1 MVQSNKQNLK
11 IARRHRANGEKKKK
25 HYSSIQTPLLR
36 ASVRH
41 FFNYVCQMN
50 SIRQFVILLVI
61 LVLGYTSVN
70 AQSTYLPINSFTNC
84 QVDRLDISRRTYDLF
99 TSLKPI
105 TRNTFELDV
114 RFFFKYDSTIF
125 RNSVQ
130 YFYRELFEYP
140 LYVDTTYL
148 HPHVKST
155 HFYSTWKSFKKR
167 IYAHP
172 SALFSEKNKDLTLII
187 NPVLG
192 FSGGKDFSNDSTT
205 TFQNTRGIE
214 VRGSIDN
221 KVGFYSYLTENQFR
235 FPNYYNQIIDSTGV
249 IPGNGFHKKFGSNAH
264 DFFLARG
271 YITFSPTKHIGVQF
285 GHDRNF
291 IGNGY
296 RSLIL
301 SNFSNPYLFLKI
313 NTKIWRFNYQ
323 NLFTQLTDFKSQSG
337 NGGGVNPKYFVNHYL
352 GIKLFKTLDIGLFES
367 VIYDRS
373 DSTHRGSFDINY
385 LNPVI
390 FYRAIEHNL
399 NSSDNVIVGM
409 DWKWN
414 FKRRFSFYG
423 QFVLDEFVKN
433 EIIHRTGW
441 WANKY
446 GMQAGLKY
454 INAFTVNGLDLQV
467 EYNLVRPYT
476 YTHFRQ
482 SQNYVN
488 YNQPL
493 AHPFG
498 ANFKEAIFIAKYQP
512 IYKLFIET
520 GFIYV
525 MKGLDSN
532 SSTKHFGGNILAT
545 YENRPVETGIKT
557 GNGVKTNY
565 SILFFNASY
574 MVYHNLWVDARVNL
588 RTVKSDLAT
597 YQSTLQW
604 IQLGLRM
611 NLDMRNYDF

>member
-1 MVQSNKQNLK
+1 M
-11 IARRHRANGEKKKK
+11 R
-25 HYSSIQTPLLR
+25 Y
-36 ASVRH
+36 

-50 SIRQFVILLVI
+50 SIRQFVILSAF
-61 LVLGYTSVN
+61 LVLGSSFTK
-70 AQSTYLPINSFTNC
+70 AQSTYLPINSFTNYYTS
-84 QVDRLDISRRTYDLF
+84 RLDICDIANINT
-99 TSLKPI
+99 TALKPYL
-105 TRNTFELDV
+105 RNEV
-114 RFFFKYDSTIF
+114 YHFKYPSKSRTININYSRKIAPVSF
-125 RNSVQ
+125 HYIYDDNIELSDDDTLEEGSANS
-130 YFYRELFEYP
+130 LT
-140 LYVDTTYL
+140 L
-148 HPHVKST
+148 
-155 HFYSTWKSFKKR
+155 FKKR

-172 SALFSEKNKDLTLII
+172 SALFSYRSKDLTLII
-187 NPVLG
+187 NPILG
-192 FSGGKDFSNDSTT
+192 FSGGKDFNNSTS

-214 VRGSIDN
+214 VRGSIDQ

-235 FPNYYNQIIDSTGV
+235 FPDYYKQIIDSTGV
-249 IPGNGFHKKFGSNAH
+249 IPGSGFHKPFGSNAH

-271 YITFSPTKHIGVQF
+271 YITFSPTKHIGMQF

-323 NLFTQLTDFKSQSG
+323 NLFTQLTDFTRQSADG
-337 NGGGVNPKYFVNHYL
+337 KGIKPKYFVNHYL
-352 GIKLFKTLDIGLFES
+352 GIKLFKTLDIGFFES
-367 VIYDRS
+367 VVYDRS
-373 DSTHRGSFDINY
+373 DSIHKGSFDINY

-414 FKRRFSFYG
+414 FKKRFSFYG

-433 EIIHRTGW
+433 EMIKRTGSW
-441 WANKY
+441 VNKF
-446 GMQAGLKY
+446 GVQTGLKY
-454 INAFTVNGLDLQV
+454 INAFTVKGLDLQV

-476 YTHFRQ
+476 YTHFKQ

-488 YNQPL
+488 YNQAL

-525 MKGLDSN
+525 LKGLDSN
-532 SSTKHFGGNILAT
+532 SSTKHFGGNILTT
-545 YENRPVETGIKT
+545 YENRPNEKGLKI
-557 GNGVKTNY
+557 GQGVKTNS
-565 SILFFNASY
+565 SIFFFNASY
-574 MVYHNLWVDARVNL
+574 MLYHNLWIDARANI
-588 RTVKSDLAT
+588 RAVKSDLAK
-597 YQSTLQW
+597 YQNNTNW
-604 IQLGLRM
+604 FQLGLRM

>member
-1 MVQSNKQNLK
+1 
-11 IARRHRANGEKKKK
+11 
-25 HYSSIQTPLLR
+25 
-36 ASVRH
+36 
-41 FFNYVCQMN
+41 MN
-50 SIRQFVILLVI
+50 SIRQFVILSFI
-61 LVLGYTSVN
+61 LVLGSSYAK
-70 AQSTYLPINSFTNC
+70 AQSTYLPINSFTNYYM
-84 QVDRLDISRRTYDLF
+84 DRLDLSGNSNGYN
-99 TSLKPI
+99 TSLKPYS
-105 TRNTFELDV
+105 RKDVSEKLDV
-114 RFFFKYDSTIF
+114 GMLNWKWEGIEYIVDD
-125 RNSVQ
+125 N
-130 YFYRELFEYP
+130 FEFLDFNY
-140 LYVDTTYL
+140 DTTKIVEGAPYQWRPFL
-148 HPHVKST
+148 IKNT
-155 HFYSTWKSFKKR
+155 TWRNFKKK
-167 IYAHP
+167 IYATP
-172 SALFSEKNKDLTLII
+172 SSLYSVKENDLILSI

-192 FSGGKDFSNDSTT
+192 FSGGKDFNNSTS

-214 VRGSIDN
+214 VRGSIDK

-235 FPNYYNQIIDSTGV
+235 FPSYYNQIIDSTGV
-249 IPGNGFHKKFGSNAH
+249 IPGNGFHKPFGSNAH
-264 DFFLARG
+264 DFFMARG
-271 YITFSPTKHIGVQF
+271 YITVSPTKHIGMQF
-285 GHDRNF
+285 GHDQNF

-323 NLFTQLTDFKSQSG
+323 NLFTQLTDFKSQSASG
-337 NGGGVNPKYFVNHYL
+337 EGVKPKYFVNHYL
-352 GIKLFKTLDIGLFES
+352 GIKLFKTLDIGFFES
-367 VIYDRS
+367 VVYDRS
-373 DSTHRGSFDINY
+373 DSIHKGSFDINY

-414 FKRRFSFYG
+414 FKKRFSFYG
-423 QFVLDEFVKN
+423 QFVLDEFIKN
-433 EIIHRTGW
+433 EMIKRTGSW
-441 WANKY
+441 VNKF
-446 GMQAGLKY
+446 GVQTGLKY
-454 INAFTVNGLDLQV
+454 INAFTVKGLDLQV

-476 YTHFRQ
+476 YTHFKQ

-488 YNQPL
+488 YNQAL

-532 SSTKHFGGNILAT
+532 SSTKHFGGNILTT
-545 YENRPVETGIKT
+545 YENRPNEKGLKI
-557 GNGVKTNY
+557 GQGVKTNY
-565 SILFFNASY
+565 SIFFFNASY
-574 MVYHNLWVDARVNL
+574 MLYHNIWFDL
-588 RTVKSDLAT
+588 RYNSRLLEDSHRYSKTT
-597 YQSTLQW
+597 W

>member
-1 MVQSNKQNLK
+1 
-11 IARRHRANGEKKKK
+11 
-25 HYSSIQTPLLR
+25 
-36 ASVRH
+36 
-41 FFNYVCQMN
+41 MN
-50 SIRQFVILLVI
+50 SIRQLVILSVI
-61 LVLGYTSVN
+61 LVLGSSFTK
-70 AQSTYLPINSFTNC
+70 AQSTYLPINSFTNYYT
-84 QVDRLDISRRTYDLF
+84 DRIDIAGDRCNF
-99 TSLKPI
+99 TSSLKPYS
-105 TRNTFELDV
+105 RFDVAWSDKPYDDVNRYYKGLEASRYRYFEHENFEHWRDFWDQ
-114 RFFFKYDSTIF
+114 RDSLSIEKPIGVL
-125 RNSVQ
+125 N
-130 YFYRELFEYP
+130 
-140 LYVDTTYL
+140 
-148 HPHVKST
+148 
-155 HFYSTWKSFKKR
+155 HFYNQRAAF
-167 IYAHP
+167 
-172 SALFSEKNKDLTLII
+172 FSIESNDLTLII

-192 FSGGKDFSNDSTT
+192 FSGGKDFNNSST

-214 VRGSIDN
+214 VRGRIDK

-235 FPNYYNQIIDSTGV
+235 FPNYYKQIIDSTGV
-249 IPGNGFHKKFGSNAH
+249 IPGNGFHKPFGSNAH
-264 DFFLARG
+264 DFFMARG
-271 YITFSPTKHIGVQF
+271 YITFSPTKHIGMQF

-323 NLFTQLTDFKSQSG
+323 NLFTQLTDFTRQSADG
-337 NGGGVNPKYFVNHYL
+337 RGVKPKYFVNHYL
-352 GIKLFKTLDIGLFES
+352 GIKLFKTLDIGFFES
-367 VIYDRS
+367 VVYDRS
-373 DSTHRGSFDINY
+373 DSTHKGSFDINY

-414 FKRRFSFYG
+414 FKKRFSFYG
-423 QFVLDEFVKN
+423 QFVLDEFIKN
-433 EIIHRTGW
+433 EMIKRTGSW
-441 WANKY
+441 VNKF
-446 GMQAGLKY
+446 GVQTGLKY
-454 INAFTVNGLDLQV
+454 INAFTIKGLDLQV

-476 YTHFRQ
+476 YTHFKQ

-488 YNQPL
+488 YNQAL

-532 SSTKHFGGNILAT
+532 SSTKHFGGNILTT
-545 YENRPVETGIKT
+545 YENRPNEKGLKI
-557 GNGVKTNY
+557 GQGVKTNY
-565 SILFFNASY
+565 SIFFFNASY
-574 MVYHNLWVDARVNL
+574 MLYHNLWIDARANI
-588 RTVKSDLAT
+588 RAVKSDLVK
-597 YQSTLQW
+597 YQSNTNW
-604 IQLGLRM
+604 FQLGLRM

>member
-1 MVQSNKQNLK
+1 LHGETQRSHRGSQSFLIKFLLC
-11 IARRHRANGEKKKK
+11 E
-25 HYSSIQTPLLR
+25 PLCKLR
-36 ASVRH
+36 EPLCY
-41 FFNYVCQMN
+41 FINYVCQMN
-50 SIRQFVILLVI
+50 SIRQFVILSVI
-61 LVLGYTSVN
+61 LVLGSSFTK
-70 AQSTYLPINSFTNC
+70 AQSTYLPINSFTNYNI
-84 QVDRLDISRRTYDLF
+84 DRLDISENTNVF
-99 TSLKPI
+99 NTSLKPY
-105 TRNTFELDV
+105 L
-114 RFFFKYDSTIF
+114 
-125 RNSVQ
+125 RNSVNYVGL
-130 YFYRELFEYP
+130 YFNEPVEFSKLNNRYILDDNFEYS
-140 LYVDTTYL
+140 YYDTFKYEIESFDII
-148 HPHVKST
+148 HKP
-155 HFYSTWKSFKKR
+155 WKLFKKR
-167 IYAHP
+167 LYAVP
-172 SALFSEKNKDLTLII
+172 SALFSLKTYSEGNKDLTLII

-192 FSGGKDFSNDSTT
+192 FSGGKDFNNSTS

-249 IPGNGFHKKFGSNAH
+249 IPGNGFHKPFGSNAH
-264 DFFLARG
+264 DFFMARG
-271 YITFSPTKHIGVQF
+271 YITFSPTKHIGMQF

-323 NLFTQLTDFKSQSG
+323 NLFTQLTDFTSQSASG
-337 NGGGVNPKYFVNHYL
+337 EGVKPKYFVNHYL
-352 GIKLFKTLDIGLFES
+352 GIKLFKTLNIGFFES
-367 VIYDRS
+367 VVYDRS
-373 DSTHRGSFDINY
+373 DSIHKGSFDINY

-414 FKRRFSFYG
+414 FKKRFSFYG
-423 QFVLDEFVKN
+423 QFVLDEFIKN
-433 EIIHRTGW
+433 EMIKRTGSW
-441 WANKY
+441 VNKF
-446 GMQAGLKY
+446 GVQTGLKY
-454 INAFTVNGLDLQV
+454 INAFTVKGLDLQV
-467 EYNLVRPYT
+467 EYNAVRPYT
-476 YTHFRQ
+476 YTHFKQ

-488 YNQPL
+488 YNQAL

-512 IYKLFIET
+512 FYNLFIET

-532 SSTKHFGGNILAT
+532 SSTKHFGGNILTT
-545 YENRPVETGIKT
+545 YENRPNEKGLKI
-557 GNGVKTNY
+557 GQGVKTNY
-565 SILFFNASY
+565 SIFFLNASY
-574 MVYHNLWVDARVNL
+574 MLYHNLWIDARANI
-588 RTVKSDLAT
+588 RAVKSDLAK
-597 YQSTLQW
+597 YQSNTNW
-604 IQLGLRM
+604 FQLGLRM

>member
-1 MVQSNKQNLK
+1 M
-11 IARRHRANGEKKKK
+11 R
-25 HYSSIQTPLLR
+25 Y
-36 ASVRH
+36 

-61 LVLGYTSVN
+61 LVLGSSFTK
-70 AQSTYLPINSFTNC
+70 AQSTYLPINSFTNYYM
-84 QVDRLDISRRTYDLF
+84 DRLDLSGNSNGYN
-99 TSLKPI
+99 TSLKPY
-105 TRNTFELDV
+105 TRKDVSEKLDV
-114 RFFFKYDSTIF
+114 GMLNWKWDGIEYIADDNFEFLDFNYDTSKIVEGAPYQWRPFLIKNTTW
-125 RNSVQ
+125 RN
-130 YFYRELFEYP
+130 
-140 LYVDTTYL
+140 
-148 HPHVKST
+148 
-155 HFYSTWKSFKKR
+155 FKKK
-167 IYAHP
+167 IYTTP
-172 SALFSEKNKDLTLII
+172 SALYSVKEKDLILSI
-187 NPVLG
+187 NPVLS
-192 FSGGKDFSNDSTT
+192 FSGGKDFNNSTS

-235 FPNYYNQIIDSTGV
+235 FPNYYKQIIDSTGV
-249 IPGNGFHKKFGSNAH
+249 IPGNGFHKPFGSNAH
-264 DFFLARG
+264 DFFMARG
-271 YITFSPTKHIGVQF
+271 YITFSPTKHIGMQF

-323 NLFTQLTDFKSQSG
+323 NLFIQLTDFTRQSADG
-337 NGGGVNPKYFVNHYL
+337 KGVKPKYFVNHYL
-352 GIKLFKTLDIGLFES
+352 GIKLFKTLNIGFFES
-367 VIYDRS
+367 VVYDRS
-373 DSTHRGSFDINY
+373 DSTHKGSFDINY

-414 FKRRFSFYG
+414 AKKRFSFYG
-423 QFVLDEFVKN
+423 QFVLDEFIKN
-433 EIIHRTGW
+433 EMIKRTGSW
-441 WANKY
+441 VNKF
-446 GMQAGLKY
+446 GVQTGLKY
-454 INAFTVNGLDLQV
+454 INAFTIHGLDLQV

-476 YTHFRQ
+476 YTHFKQ

-488 YNQPL
+488 YNQAL
-493 AHPFG
+493 AHPFW

-512 IYKLFIET
+512 FYNLFIET

-532 SSTKHFGGNILAT
+532 SSTKHFGGNILTT
-545 YENRPVETGIKT
+545 YENRPNEKGLKI
-557 GNGVKTNY
+557 GQGVKTNY
-565 SILFFNASY
+565 SIFFFNASY
-574 MVYHNLWVDARVNL
+574 MLYHNLWIDARANI
-588 RTVKSDLAT
+588 RAVKSDLAK
-597 YQSTLQW
+597 YQSNTNW
-604 IQLGLRM
+604 FQLGLRM

>member
-1 MVQSNKQNLK
+1 M
-11 IARRHRANGEKKKK
+11 
-25 HYSSIQTPLLR
+25 
-36 ASVRH
+36 RH

-50 SIRQFVILLVI
+50 SARQLIILSVI
-61 LVLGYTSVN
+61 LVLGYTFVN
-70 AQSTYLPINSFTNC
+70 AQSTYLPINSFTNYYI
-84 QVDRLDISRRTYDLF
+84 DRLEISENAIINVTA
-99 TSLKPI
+99 LKPY
-105 TRNTFELDV
+105 TRIEVNQLKVGYCCGRPFKIAYYGYRYLADDYFEKKKEDTLSDDG
-114 RFFFKYDSTIF
+114 KTH
-125 RNSVQ
+125 
-130 YFYRELFEYP
+130 
-140 LYVDTTYL
+140 LYN
-148 HPHVKST
+148 
-155 HFYSTWKSFKKR
+155 FKKR

-172 SALFSEKNKDLTLII
+172 SALFSYKNKDLTLII

-221 KVGFYSYLTENQFR
+221 KVGFYSYITENQFR

-264 DFFLARG
+264 DFFMARG
-271 YITFSPTKHIGVQF
+271 YITFSPTKHIGMQF
-285 GHDRNF
+285 GHDRHF

-323 NLFTQLTDFKSQSG
+323 NLFTQLTDFTRQSG

-433 EIIHRTGW
+433 EMIHRTGW

-446 GMQAGLKY
+446 GVQAGLKY

-467 EYNLVRPYT
+467 EYNVVRPYT
-476 YTHFRQ
+476 YTHFKQ

-532 SSTKHFGGNILAT
+532 SSTKHFGGNILTT

-565 SILFFNASY
+565 SIFFFNASY

-597 YQSTLQW
+597 YQSSLQW

>member
-1 MVQSNKQNLK
+1 M
-11 IARRHRANGEKKKK
+11 R
-25 HYSSIQTPLLR
+25 Y
-36 ASVRH
+36 

-50 SIRQFVILLVI
+50 SIRKFVILSVI
-61 LVLGYTSVN
+61 LVLGNSFTK
-70 AQSTYLPINSFTNC
+70 AQSTYLPINSFTNYYT
-84 QVDRLDISRRTYDLF
+84 DHLDISGNSIISN
-99 TSLKPI
+99 TSLKPFI
-105 TRNTFELDV
+105 RTDINYISNYIAVVGQFKFGTKVHKIYRTKPTLINNYIYYDNPEFQSIDSNKENQREYYPANTAWY
-114 RFFFKYDSTIF
+114 K
-125 RNSVQ
+125 
-130 YFYRELFEYP
+130 
-140 LYVDTTYL
+140 
-148 HPHVKST
+148 
-155 HFYSTWKSFKKR
+155 FKKS
-167 IYAHP
+167 IYAYP
-172 SALFSEKNKDLTLII
+172 SAFFSIKNKDLTLII

-192 FSGGKDFSNDSTT
+192 FSGGKDYRNSRS

-214 VRGSIDN
+214 VRGRIDG

-249 IPGNGFHKKFGSNAH
+249 IPGNGFHKPFGSNAH
-264 DFFLARG
+264 DFFMARG
-271 YITFSPTKHIGVQF
+271 YITFSPTKHIGMQF
-285 GHDRNF
+285 GHDQNF

-323 NLFTQLTDFKSQSG
+323 NLFTQLTDFTRQSADG
-337 NGGGVNPKYFVNHYL
+337 KGVKPKYFVNHYL

-373 DSTHRGSFDINY
+373 DSTHKGSFDINY

-414 FKRRFSFYG
+414 FKKRFSFYG

-433 EIIHRTGW
+433 EMIHRTGSW
-441 WANKY
+441 VNKF
-446 GMQAGLKY
+446 GVQTGLKY

-476 YTHFRQ
+476 YTHFKQ

-488 YNQPL
+488 YNQAL

-498 ANFKEAIFIAKYQP
+498 ANFKEGIFIAKYQP
-512 IYKLFIET
+512 AYRLFIET

-532 SSTKHFGGNILAT
+532 NSAKHFGGNILTT
-545 YENRPVETGIKT
+545 YQNRPNEKGLKI
-557 GNGVKTNY
+557 GQGVKTNY
-565 SILFFNASY
+565 SIFFFNASY
-574 MVYHNLWVDARVNL
+574 MLYHNFWIDARANI
-588 RTVKSDLAT
+588 RAVKSDLAK
-597 YQSTLQW
+597 YQSNTNW
-604 IQLGLRM
+604 FQLGLRM

>member
-1 MVQSNKQNLK
+1 
-11 IARRHRANGEKKKK
+11 
-25 HYSSIQTPLLR
+25 
-36 ASVRH
+36 
-41 FFNYVCQMN
+41 MN
-50 SIRQFVILLVI
+50 SIRQFVILSAI
-61 LVLGYTSVN
+61 LVLGNFYTK
-70 AQSTYLPINSFTNC
+70 AQSTYLPINSFTNYYM
-84 QVDRLDISRRTYDLF
+84 DRLDISGNSNGFNTA
-99 TSLKPI
+99 LKPI
-105 TRNTFELDV
+105 SRLDL
-114 RFFFKYDSTIF
+114 SQINE
-125 RNSVQ
+125 NSISKK
-130 YFYRELFEYP
+130 FYTYLKNELFEYP
-140 LYVDTTYL
+140 LYDTLNEPKAVTLVY
-148 HPHVKST
+148 
-155 HFYSTWKSFKKR
+155 YSPWHNFKKK
-167 IYAHP
+167 IYATP
-172 SALFSEKNKDLTLII
+172 SALYSQKIRNLTLII

-192 FSGGKDFSNDSTT
+192 FSGGKDFSNSIS

-214 VRGSIDN
+214 VRGMIDN

-249 IPGNGFHKKFGSNAH
+249 IPGNGFHKPFGSNAH
-264 DFFLARG
+264 DFFMARG
-271 YITFSPTKHIGVQF
+271 YITFSPTKHIGMQF

-323 NLFTQLTDFKSQSG
+323 NLFTQLTDFTRQSADG
-337 NGGGVNPKYFVNHYL
+337 KGVKPKYFVNHYL
-352 GIKLFKTLDIGLFES
+352 GIKLFKNLNIGLFES

-373 DSTHRGSFDINY
+373 DSTHKGSFDINY

-414 FKRRFSFYG
+414 FKNRFSFYG

-433 EIIHRTGW
+433 EMIKRTGSW
-441 WANKY
+441 VNKF
-446 GMQAGLKY
+446 GVQTGLKY
-454 INAFTVNGLDLQV
+454 INAFTVKGLDLQM

-476 YTHFRQ
+476 YTHFKQ

-488 YNQPL
+488 YNQAL

-532 SSTKHFGGNILAT
+532 SSSKHFGGNILTT
-545 YENRPVETGIKT
+545 YENRPYEKGIKI
-557 GNGVKTNY
+557 GQGVKTNY
-565 SILFFNASY
+565 SIFFFNASY
-574 MVYHNLWVDARVNL
+574 MLYHNLWIDARANI
-588 RTVKSDLAT
+588 RAVKSDLAK
-597 YQSTLQW
+597 YQSNTNW
-604 IQLGLRM
+604 FQLGLRM